1 MKKILFATTAL
12 VATASVAAAEVS
24 FSGYGRFGAISI
36 ENSAVAATGTAA
48 QIAAAQAAAAAD
60 AAALAAA
67 DATVAANTAA
77 GTLTAADLTAQAAA
91 AAQAAASAAALD
103 AIDGTAANRVEGIYT
118 RIRLQIDMTTEA
130 DNGLTFGARLRHQ
143 ATTVDGDGYGGGF
156 NGARF
161 FARAGGLEVG
171 VGNIFGAIEFMP
183 GVYMSTQ
190 SSGIG
195 LSGHRFDNL
204 VTNTNA
210 KGFFNWD
217 AYSSGGAGADGVE
230 VMYSAG
236 DFSGHLSYSNSG
248 AERIAAH
255 VAYTFG
261 DWTAA
266 LGYQD
271 STVNTE
277 DKTVITVG
285 GKIGPANLTLGWADN
300 DGVSKMGLAANFEVG
315 ANTRVDAFV
324 TSEDGAAGGEA
335 YGLGVSHNL
344 GGGASLE
351 AGVTQTTNDDTAVDL
366 GIRFNF

>member
-12 VATASVAAAEVS
+12 VATASVAAADVS

-36 ENSAVAATGTAA
+36 DNPAP
-48 QIAAAQAAAAAD
+48 AAD
-60 AAALAAA
+60 
-67 DATVAANTAA
+67 
-77 GTLTAADLTAQAAA
+77 
-91 AAQAAASAAALD
+91 
-103 AIDGTAANRVEGIYT
+103 VEGIYT

-143 ATTVDGDGYGGGF
+143 ATSVDGAGYGGGF

-171 VGNIFGAIEFMP
+171 VGNIFGAIEWMP
-183 GVYMSTQ
+183 GVYFAGTQ

-195 LSGHRFDNL
+195 LSGLGFHSL

-210 KGFFNWD
+210 KGYFNWD

-236 DFSGHLSYSNSG
+236 DFGGHLSYSNSG
-248 AERIAAH
+248 WERIAAH
-255 VAYTFG
+255 VSYNFN
-261 DWTAA
+261 DWTVA

-271 STVNTE
+271 SDVNTE
-277 DKTVITVG
+277 DKVVLTVG
-285 GKIGPANLTLGWADN
+285 GKIGMARIGLAYADN
-300 DGVSKMGLAANFEVG
+300 DGVAKYALKGSVDVG
-315 ANTRVDAFV
+315 AATRVDAYIA
-324 TSEDGAAGGEA
+324 SEDGIASGES
-335 YGLGVSHNL
+335 YGIAVSHAL

-351 AGVTQTTNDDTAVDL
+351 AGYSRNDFTDVNQMDL